1 MVACVVIVNVLLVFL
16 VLQVRGM
23 QRVQLNLLLL
33 LLNRM
38 HNVVCYIEL
47 YIIRFQHNTQG
58 LIMSDNMAY
67 DRVVLIIGWRNPM

>member
-1 MVACVVIVNVLLVFL
+1 MHS
-16 VLQVRGM
+16 
-23 QRVQLNLLLL
+23 VQLNLLLL